1 MEGVR
6 YKKSDFYYDL
16 PPELIAQTPV
26 EPRDSSRL
34 LVYNRK
40 TQETEHRI
48 FRDVC
53 GYLKAG
59 DVLVVNNTKVLPAR
73 MFAQTANGGVVE
85 ILLLKRLDKDKWEVL
100 CKPGKKCAVGK
111 SFKISDKLSFT
122 VEGVTDSGERIVRF
136 DYCGVFENIL
146 EEVGSMPLPPYI
158 KEKLA
163 DKNRYQTVYAKTD
176 GSAAAPTAGL
186 HFTPELM
193 QKIKGAGVEIVEVLL
208 HVGLGT
214 FRPVKEDIIT
224 DHKMHGEYYE
234 VSAQAAEAINRAK
247 AEGRRVIAVGTTSVR
262 TLESATG
269 DDGVIK
275 AGSGETHIFIYPPY
289 KFKCVDALI
298 TNFHLPE
305 STLVMLVAA
314 LTGREKILEL
324 YNTAVRERYRFF
336 SFGDAMLIVGRSDDE
351 KEKPQDIVDKD

>member
-1 MEGVR
+1 MSEVR

-16 PPELIAQTPV
+16 PPEQIAQTPA

-34 LVYNRK
+34 FVYDRERDK
-40 TQETEHRI
+40 IEHRI
-48 FRDVC
+48 FRDVTD
-53 GYLKAG
+53 YLKAG
-59 DVLVVNNTKVLPAR
+59 DVLVINNTKVLPAR
-73 MFAQTANGGVVE
+73 LYAHTEHGGLIE
-85 ILLLKRLDKDKWEVL
+85 ILLLKRLERDKWEVL
-100 CKPGKKCAVGK
+100 AKPGKKCAIGK
-111 SFKISDKLSFT
+111 SFKIGDKLSFT
-122 VEGVTDSGERIVRF
+122 VEGITDSGERIINF
-136 DYCGVFENIL
+136 AYDGVFENIL

-158 KEKLA
+158 KEKLK
-163 DKNRYQTVYAKTD
+163 DKDRYQTVYAKTD

-186 HFTPELM
+186 HFTPELLK
-193 QKIKGAGVEIVEVLL
+193 KIRDMGVEIVEVLL

-234 VSAQAAEAINRAK
+234 VSEQAAAALNRAK

-269 DDGVIK
+269 EDGVVR
-275 AGSGETHIFIYPPY
+275 AGSGETYIFIYPPY
-289 KFKCVDALI
+289 KFRCVDALI

-314 LTGREKILEL
+314 LVGREKILSL
-324 YNTAVRERYRFF
+324 YKTAVDEKYRFF
-336 SFGDAMLIVGRSDDE
+336 SFGDAMFI
-351 KEKPQDIVDKD
+351 I